1 MNKLLLSSCILL
13 VLLTGCNL
21 LETNHQKKDIQLAP
35 VALTAKPTVKPFPQD
50 TLATLLI
57 AEFAGKRGQFE
68 LALHNYAQQA
78 EQTKDPKIAERAYQM
93 ASYLDDKAEQLAMA
107 LLWVSVAPNNIDA
120 NRAAAIEL
128 TTNERGREATPYFE
142 KVLAHTEQ
150 LDFLELTDTA
160 LTNKARQEVIVGI
173 DQLLVSQPNK
183 PQLIFTKALLQ
194 AENGLSEEALIT
206 LKRLPNNKKPDH
218 NIVMLKVYLLQSIGN
233 MDEALALLDKE
244 VKNHPQNK
252 RLRLNL
258 AQRLISN
265 GKIFEAKQQFL
276 ALAKQYP
283 NDLEV
288 RFALALVCLENKDWD
303 EAIGYLR
310 TLQDEGINPNAIYY
324 YLASAYNEKGDKE
337 QALANYRQVT
347 GGENYLAATANT
359 ANILFERKQISEA
372 QQLLAATRKK
382 HPELATALYLFE
394 VEQLQKG
401 DQLAE
406 AMQVINQALLA
417 DPQNITLLYSR
428 AILAEQ
434 TNNLTRAEQDLRQI
448 IKLDPN
454 NDTAINALGYIL
466 TDRTTRYQEA
476 LILIRR
482 ALEINP
488 DNPAALDSFGWVK
501 YKLGDLTTAQNYL
514 QQAYTINPDPEIA
527 AHLGEVLWKK
537 GQQQQ
542 AKTVWSQALT
552 DNPTNKTLHTT
563 IKRLTGAEEL

>member
-35 VALTAKPTVKPFPQD
+35 VALTAKPAVKPFPQD

-68 LALHNYAQQA
+68 LALHNYVQQA

-150 LDFLELTDTA
+150 LDFLELSDTA

-218 NIVMLKVYLLQSIGN
+218 NIVMLKVYLLQSIGDT
-233 MDEALALLDKE
+233 DEALALLDKE
-244 VKNHPQNK
+244 AKNHPQNK

-265 GKIFEAKQQFL
+265 GKILEAKQQFL

>member
-35 VALTAKPTVKPFPQD
+35 VALTTKPPVKPFPQD

-68 LALHNYAQQA
+68 LALHNYVQQA

-160 LTNKARQEVIVGI
+160 LTNKARQEVILGI

-218 NIVMLKVYLLQSIGN
+218 NIVMLKVYLLQSIGDT
-233 MDEALALLDKE
+233 DEALALLDKE

-265 GKIFEAKQQFL
+265 GKILEAKQQFL

-303 EAIGYLR
+303 EAIGYLH

-406 AMQVINQALLA
+406 AMGVINQALLA

>member
-35 VALTAKPTVKPFPQD
+35 VALTTKPTVKPFPQD

-68 LALHNYAQQA
+68 LALHNYVQQA

-160 LTNKARQEVIVGI
+160 LTNKARQEVILGI

-206 LKRLPNNKKPDH
+206 LKRLPNNKKLDH
-218 NIVMLKVYLLQSIGN
+218 NIVMLKVYLLQSIGDT
-233 MDEALALLDKE
+233 DEALALLDKE

-283 NDLEV
+283 SDLEV

-514 QQAYTINPDPEIA
+514 QQAYIINPDPEIA